1 MQRQSNPA
9 MLDLFIQIRIVD
21 IIDILL
27 VALLLYGLY
36 RLLKGT
42 AAISIFIGIVA
53 IFLIWQ
59 LVKALQMELLT
70 TILGAFVSV
79 GFIALIIIFQPE
91 IRRFL
96 FTIGIHTKSS
106 NIKVFRLFRRKS
118 KNISLDSETVCQ
130 ACLSMS
136 QIKQGALIVIT
147 RQNTLADIVLTGV
160 TIDALLSKPLIE
172 NIFFKNS
179 PLHDGAMIITDNK
192 IVAARCILPVTNNSE
207 IPGHYGLRH
216 RAAVGVSEVND
227 CLVLVVS
234 EETGNISL
242 VKEGNITTLEPM
254 TMKSILEQEL
264 KA

>member
-1 MQRQSNPA
+1 MT
-9 MLDLFIQIRIVD
+9 DLFIQIRIVD
-21 IIDILL
+21 IIDVML

-42 AAISIFIGIVA
+42 AAISIFVGIVA

-96 FTIGIHTKSS
+96 FTIGAQTRNGEVKA
-106 NIKVFRLFRRKS
+106 FRIFRRRTQQVV
-118 KNISLDSETVCQ
+118 LDTDTICQ
-130 ACLSMS
+130 ACKSMS
-136 QIKQGALIVIT
+136 DIKQGALIVIT
-147 RQNTLADIVLTGV
+147 RKNTLADIVLTGV
-160 TIDALLSKPLIE
+160 TIDAEISKPLIE

-192 IVAARCILPVTNNSE
+192 IAAARCILPVTNNTDL
-207 IPGHYGLRH
+207 PGHYGLRH
-216 RAAVGVSEVND
+216 RAAIGISENND
-227 CLVLVVS
+227 CIVLVVS

-242 VKEGNITTLEPM
+242 VKNGAITTLQPL
-254 TMKSILEQEL
+254 TMKSVLEHEIGS
-264 KA
+264 

>member
-1 MQRQSNPA
+1 M
-9 MLDLFIQIRIVD
+9 
-21 IIDILL
+21 
-27 VALLLYGLY
+27 
-36 RLLKGT
+36 
-42 AAISIFIGIVA
+42 SIFIGIVA

-59 LVKALQMELLT
+59 LVNALQMELLT

-96 FTIGIHTKSS
+96 FTIGIHTKNS
-106 NIKVFRLFRRKS
+106 NIKGFRLFRRKS
-118 KNISLDSETVCQ
+118 KTISLDTETVSQ
-130 ACLSMS
+130 ACISMS
-136 QIKQGALIVIT
+136 LIKQGALIVIT
-147 RQNTLADIVLTGV
+147 RQNTLADIVLSGV
-160 TIDALLSKPLIE
+160 TIDARLSKPLIE

-216 RAAVGVSEVND
+216 RAAVGISEVND

-234 EETGNISL
+234 EETGDISL
-242 VKEGNITTLEPM
+242 VKEGNITTLDAKTVRE
-254 TMKSILEQEL
+254 TLEQEL
-264 KA
+264 ND